1 MATKKLDELK
11 FTPSEDVTTVD
22 KVRQIND
29 IICDMRKIASEVKA
43 DAMRIMKE
51 KNENK

>member
-1 MATKKLDELK
+1 MTTKKLNELK
-11 FTPSEDVTTVD
+11 ASQSEEVTTAY
-22 KVRQIND
+22 KVQQIND

-51 KNENK
+51 KNEDK